1 MRNLFLSL
9 FFVSFSFTQVF
20 SSYDYIGSR
29 ATAMSGAVT
38 SGPGGSWSIFHNPAQ
53 LSELSGIYFING
65 YSKIYNLDFL
75 PYSNLGL
82 SYNSY
87 SISFEK
93 LSTDINGIELSSE
106 AVMSLSKGFT
116 IYKDKQSTLQSGV
129 RFNLYQYDLGQ
140 SSGMEGDGSSGS
152 SLGSG
157 STIGL
162 DIGFQGNLHEK
173 YYIAYY
179 LQNINS
185 PSIGQGLGN
194 ALPKSI
200 SIGLSYRPYDD
211 LLTSLDFNQLSG
223 HMDSEIRFGMEYMIM
238 DNLILRTGIQT
249 NPNRF
254 SAGFLYN
261 VFKTDIAYSFITH
274 HIMPTTHQLSIGFR
288 FK

>member
-1 MRNLFLSL
+1 
-9 FFVSFSFTQVF
+9 
-20 SSYDYIGSR
+20 
-29 ATAMSGAVT
+29 MSGAVT

-152 SLGSG
+152 STQS
-157 STIGL
+157 IK
-162 DIGFQGNLHEK
+162 DISNNIEKSINLH
-173 YYIAYY
+173 IC
-179 LQNINS
+179 
-185 PSIGQGLGN
+185 
-194 ALPKSI
+194 
-200 SIGLSYRPYDD
+200 
-211 LLTSLDFNQLSG
+211 
-223 HMDSEIRFGMEYMIM
+223 
-238 DNLILRTGIQT
+238 
-249 NPNRF
+249 
-254 SAGFLYN
+254 
-261 VFKTDIAYSFITH
+261 
-274 HIMPTTHQLSIGFR
+274 
-288 FK
+288 

>member
-9 FFVSFSFTQVF
+9 FFISFSSTQVF

-65 YSKIYNLDFL
+65 YSQIYNLDFL

-82 SYNSY
+82 SYNNY

-116 IYKDKQSTLQSGV
+116 IYKDKQSILQSGV

-157 STIGL
+157 SAIGL

-185 PSIGQGLGN
+185 PIIGQGLGN

-238 DNLILRTGIQT
+238 DNLILRAGIQT

-254 SAGFLYN
+254 SAGFSYN